1 MKRNSDSLACTAN
14 LNPATAFFLLPLIA
28 LAFIFTWPDLADA
41 KRVGGGGSFGSKPS
55 YNSGYNKPV
64 APTKNTPSMAQQAT
78 PSPSRFGG
86 FGGMLGGL
94 LMGGLL
100 GSMLFGGGFSGPGL
114 MDILLLAT
122 GGFLLFKF
130 MKSRKAATANSAP
143 YAFAGNVNTQKP
155 STGGGWAPQRFE
167 EQRPLEP
174 AMPQGV
180 DEQEFISGA
189 KALYT
194 RLQSSWD
201 RRDLEDIRQFTSP
214 EVHREIVRQATLD
227 SSPGRTEILMVDAR
241 VLEVRT
247 AGSETILS
255 VLFDAMLR
263 EDNATERAEQVREV
277 WHIRRDE
284 SSSSPQW
291 TLEGIQQLEA

>member
-1 MKRNSDSLACTAN
+1 MKRSSDSLACTAN
-14 LNPATAFFLLPLIA
+14 LNPTTAFFLLPLIA
-28 LAFIFTWPDLADA
+28 LAFIFTCPDLADA

-55 YNSGYNKPV
+55 YNSGYNKSA
-64 APTKNTPSMAQQAT
+64 APAKDTPSMAQQAT

-130 MKSRKAATANSAP
+130 MKSRKAVTANSAP
-143 YAFAGNVNTQKP
+143 YAFAGNVNTRKP
-155 STGGGWAPQRFE
+155 STGDGWAPQRFE
-167 EQRPLEP
+167 EQRTQKPV
-174 AMPQGV
+174 MPQGI

-214 EVHREIVRQATLD
+214 EVHREIARQATLD
-227 SSPGRTEILMVDAR
+227 PSPGRTEILMIDAR

-284 SSSSPQW
+284 SSSSSQW
-291 TLEGIQQLEA
+291 TLEGIQQFEA